1 MLHFNLFKKLSLFLL
16 FCSII
21 FSAKAAYIFIPMDES
36 QSNHLK
42 AYGIAFYAI
51 KREVKVD
58 WLLNY
63 KGGSFMIKQNAA
75 IEDECNIRGVSYQ
88 LIADVQS
95 TQILQ
100 SIASPEVNQDVVRL
114 EKVPK
119 IAIYSP
125 TNKQPWD
132 DAVTMALPYAEIP
145 YEVIYDEEVLANLL
159 PLYDWLHL
167 HHEDFT
173 GQYGKFYASFKNAT

>member
-1 MLHFNLFKKLSLFLL
+1 MRMIHSNHFKKLSLFLL

-21 FSAKAAYIFIPMDES
+21 FSANAAYIFIPMGES

-42 AYGIAFYAI
+42 AYGIAFYAME
-51 KREVKVD
+51 REVKVD

-63 KGGSFMIKQNAA
+63 QGGSFMIKQHSA
-75 IEDECNIRGVSYQ
+75 IEEECNIRGVSYR

-114 EKVPK
+114 EKVRK

-132 DAVTMALPYAEIP
+132 DAVTMALTQ
-145 YEVIYDEEVLANLL
+145 
-159 PLYDWLHL
+159 H
-167 HHEDFT
+167 
-173 GQYGKFYASFKNAT
+173 SRS

>member
-1 MLHFNLFKKLSLFLL
+1 MLLSNPFKKLSLFLL
-16 FCSII
+16 CCSII

-51 KREVKVD
+51 EREVKVD

-63 KGGSFMIKQNAA
+63 QGGSFMIKQHAA

-100 SIASPEVNQDVVRL
+100 SLSLIH
-114 EKVPK
+114 
-119 IAIYSP
+119 I
-125 TNKQPWD
+125 
-132 DAVTMALPYAEIP
+132 
-145 YEVIYDEEVLANLL
+145 
-159 PLYDWLHL
+159 
-167 HHEDFT
+167 
-173 GQYGKFYASFKNAT
+173 